1 LAAWAGGDLLAAESS
16 TPPERVVVS
25 ADGFSGYA
33 ADYARSKGFGFT
45 DDAAKLLHQVA
56 EESANQ
62 IFASPELSRDGLI
75 ADAKS
80 TFKKLVDAMIES
92 SKEIPGYAAKHPGKL
107 GGQTYEGA
115 KKKLCPIWPV
125 CTKRKESGQ

>member
-1 LAAWAGGDLLAAESS
+1 MDGVPARAYGAFRICTRDPPRKLTTRYLRMRTRTMFLSGVLSMVAWTLAAESS

-33 ADYARSKGFGFT
+33 ADYARSKGFAFT
-45 DDAAKLLHQVA
+45 DGAARLVRQVA

-80 TFKKLVDAMIES
+80 TFTKLVDSMIES
-92 SKEIPGYAAKHPGKL
+92 
-107 GGQTYEGA
+107 
-115 KKKLCPIWPV
+115 
-125 CTKRKESGQ
+125 